1 MVSESPSQAWLSLG
15 LTSGSDNAGAT
26 STIPFNIN
34 TTGLA
39 SGTYSATVVITP
51 SVGPAQ
57 TITVM
62 LTVN

>member
-1 MVSESPSQAWLSLG
+1 SPSQTWLSLG
-15 LTSGSDNAGAT
+15 LTSGSNNAGAT
-26 STIPFNIN
+26 SIIPFNID

-51 SVGPAQ
+51 SVGQAQ